1 MRVLPTKRVP
11 NEADAPTTDRRADP
25 SSGPRHCFYATHK
38 LPDIATARREVDMAQ
53 PPATNERIVQ
63 LLLELKHDLAES
75 KKREER
81 IARELEQLR
90 KRI

>member
-1 MRVLPTKRVP
+1 
-11 NEADAPTTDRRADP
+11 
-25 SSGPRHCFYATHK
+25 
-38 LPDIATARREVDMAQ
+38 MAQ

-90 KRI
+90 KRV